1 MNSSII
7 KDFSKQEI
15 DTAIADSAKAFDIY
29 RTKSLSERAAL
40 LQTIASRIEKESC
53 KLIQTAE
60 TETHLSSARLRTE
73 LTRTIFQLNS
83 YAAHCV
89 SGQWLDVR
97 INTADP
103 NRNPPKPDIRKMLI
117 PLGPVAVFGA
127 SNFPFAYSTAGG
139 DTASAFAA
147 GCSVVVK
154 AHPAHIE
161 TSRLMAAIIEKSI
174 ADCGLPAGLFKH
186 IEGTSNAV
194 GECIV
199 KHPAIASV
207 GFTGSLSG
215 GRQLFNWG
223 NERKIP
229 IPVFAEMGSV
239 NPVFV
244 LAEKMQQDGQSV
256 AKSLAGSI
264 TLSMGQ
270 FCTNPGIILV
280 ENNPS
285 LNDFLEY
292 LKVAFNDFVPS
303 QMLHVG
309 IANSY
314 REKRNLALQQEK
326 VSVLTTVYTED
337 NALQVKPSLVITDAV
352 SFMQHEV
359 LSQEVFGPFSIIVV
373 CNNKDQMMEV
383 AQTLEGQLTATLIGT
398 AKELS
403 ASRDLMNTIQQFAG
417 RIIFNG
423 VPTGVEVCLAMQ
435 HGGPYPASTDSRFTA
450 VGGDAIRRFARPVC
464 YQNCADEL
472 LPPELQNS
480 NPLDIWRTINDIPGK
495 DKIINR

>member
-1 MNSSII
+1 MNSSIR
-7 KDFSKQEI
+7 DFTDQDI
-15 DTAIADSAKAFDIY
+15 DTAIADSRNAFDIY
-29 RTKSLSERAAL
+29 RTKSLLERAAL
-40 LQTIASRIEKESC
+40 LQTIARNIEKESET
-53 KLIQTAE
+53 LIQTAE
-60 TETHLSSARLRTE
+60 AETHLSTARLRTE

-161 TSRLMAAIIEKSI
+161 TSRLMATIIEKSI
-174 ADCGLPAGLFKH
+174 ADCGLPAGLFQH
-186 IEGTSNAV
+186 IEGASNAV

-199 KHPAIASV
+199 KHPLIAAV

-215 GRQLFNWG
+215 GRQLFDWG

-244 LAEKMQQDGQSV
+244 LAEKMQLDGPSV

-285 LNDFLEY
+285 LNDFLGY
-292 LKVAFNDFVPS
+292 LKDTFNDFVPT
-303 QMLHVG
+303 QMLHEG

-314 REKRNLALQQEK
+314 REKQQLAQQQEQ
-326 VSVLTTVYTED
+326 VSVLTTLPYED
-337 NALQVKPSLVITDAV
+337 NSLQVEPSLVITDAL
-352 SFMQHEV
+352 SFKHNEV
-359 LSQEVFGPFSIIVV
+359 LKQEVFGPFSIIVV
-373 CNNKDQMMEV
+373 CNNKDQMMEI
-383 AQTLEGQLTATLIGT
+383 AKTMEGQLTATLLGT
-398 AKELS
+398 ANELT
-403 ASRDLMNTIQQFAG
+403 ASRELINTLQQFAG

-435 HGGPYPASTDSRFTA
+435 HGGPFPASTDSRFTA

>member
-1 MNSSII
+1 MNSSIR
-7 KDFSKQEI
+7 DFTDQDI
-15 DTAIADSAKAFDIY
+15 DTAIADSRNAFDIY
-29 RTKSLSERAAL
+29 RIKSLLERAAL
-40 LQTIASRIEKESC
+40 LQTIARNIEKESET
-53 KLIQTAE
+53 LIQTAE
-60 TETHLSSARLRTE
+60 AETHLSTARLRTE

-161 TSRLMAAIIEKSI
+161 TSRLMATIIGKSI

-186 IEGTSNAV
+186 IEGASNAV

-199 KHPAIASV
+199 KHPLIAAV

-215 GRQLFNWG
+215 GRQLFDWG

-244 LAEKMQQDGQSV
+244 LAEKMQLDGPSV

-285 LNDFLEY
+285 LNDFLGY
-292 LKVAFNDFVPS
+292 LKDAFNDFVPT
-303 QMLHVG
+303 QMLHEG

-314 REKRNLALQQEK
+314 REKQQLAQQQEQ
-326 VSVLTTVYTED
+326 VSVLTTLPYKD
-337 NALQVKPSLVITDAV
+337 NSLQVKPSLVITDAL
-352 SFMQHEV
+352 SFKHNEV
-359 LSQEVFGPFSIIVV
+359 LKQEVFGPFSIIVV
-373 CNNKDQMMEV
+373 CNNKDQMMEISK
-383 AQTLEGQLTATLIGT
+383 TMEGQLTATLLGT
-398 AKELS
+398 ANELT
-403 ASRDLMNTIQQFAG
+403 ASRELINTIQQFAG

-450 VGGDAIRRFARPVC
+450 VGGDAIRRFARPIC

-480 NPLDIWRTINDIPGK
+480 NPLNIWRTINDFPGK

>member
-1 MNSSII
+1 MNSTISL
-7 KDFSKQEI
+7 DFSEMEI
-15 DTAIADSAKAFDIY
+15 DAAITESKNAFKTY
-29 RTKSLSERAAL
+29 RNSSLAERASL
-40 LQTIASRIEKESC
+40 LQQIAISIEKQAAT
-53 KLIQTAE
+53 LIETAAA
-60 TETHLSSARLRTE
+60 ETHLSTARLRTE

-103 NRNPPKPDIRKMLI
+103 NRNPPKPDIRKILI

-147 GCSVVVK
+147 GCSIVVK
-154 AHPAHIE
+154 AHPAHIQ
-161 TSRLMAAIIEKSI
+161 TSRLVAAIIEKSI
-174 ADCGLPAGLFKH
+174 DDCGLPPGIFKH
-186 IEGTSNAV
+186 IEGASNAV

-199 KHPAIASV
+199 KHPSIAAV

-229 IPVFAEMGSV
+229 IPVFAEMGSI

-244 LAEKMQQDGQSV
+244 LAEKMQQEGQSV
-256 AKSLAGSI
+256 AKSIAGSI

-270 FCTNPGIILV
+270 FCTNPGIILL

-285 LNDFLEY
+285 LNDFLEH
-292 LKVAFNDFVPS
+292 LKTAFNDFAPT
-303 QMLHVG
+303 QMLHEG
-309 IANSY
+309 IAHSY
-314 REKRNLALQQEK
+314 REKQSLAQQQEG
-326 VSVLTTVYTED
+326 VSVLTAILSED
-337 NALQVKPSLVITDAV
+337 STLQINPSLLITDAV
-352 SFMQHEV
+352 SFMQND
-359 LSQEVFGPFSIIVV
+359 LLKQEVFGPFSILVV
-373 CNNKDQMMEV
+373 CNNKDQMIEV
-383 AQTLEGQLTATLIGT
+383 AQTMEGQLTATIIGT
-398 AKELS
+398 ANELS
-403 ASRDLMNTIQQFAG
+403 QSRGLINTIQQFAG

-464 YQNCADEL
+464 YQNCADEF

-480 NPLDIWRTINDIPGK
+480 NPLDIWRTVNDIPGK

>member
-1 MNSSII
+1 MNSTAI
-7 KDFSKQEI
+7 KDCTQQEI
-15 DTAIADSAKAFDIY
+15 DQAIADSKNAFEIY
-29 RTKSLSERAAL
+29 RTKTLSDRAAL
-40 LQTIASRIEKESC
+40 LQTIASNIEKESEI
-53 KLIQTAE
+53 LIQTAAS
-60 TETHLSSARLRTE
+60 ETHLSAARLKTE
-73 LTRTIFQLNS
+73 LIRTIFQLKS

-154 AHPAHIE
+154 AHPAHVE
-161 TSRLMAAIIEKSI
+161 TSRLMATIIEKSI
-174 ADCGLPAGLFKH
+174 TDCGLPAGLFKH
-186 IEGTSNAV
+186 IEGASNAV

-199 KHPAIASV
+199 KHPSIAAV

-229 IPVFAEMGSV
+229 IPVFAEMGSI

-244 LAEKMQQDGQSV
+244 LTEKMQQDGQSV

-280 ENNPS
+280 ENNPA
-285 LNDFLEY
+285 LNDFLEH
-292 LKVAFNDFVPS
+292 LKNAFDDFAPT
-303 QMLHVG
+303 QMLHEG
-309 IANSY
+309 IAHSY
-314 REKRNLALQQEK
+314 REKQKLALQQEQ
-326 VSVLTTVYTED
+326 VSVLTTVNSED
-337 NALQVKPSLVITDAV
+337 NTLQVNPSLVITDAV
-352 SFMQHEV
+352 SFMQNEI
-359 LSQEVFGPFSIIVV
+359 LKQEVFGPFSIIVV
-373 CNNKDQMMEV
+373 CNNKDQMSEV
-383 AQTLEGQLTATLIGT
+383 AQTMEGQLTATLIGT
-398 AKELS
+398 ANELS
-403 ASRDLMNTIQQFAG
+403 ASRDLINTIQQFAG

-464 YQNCADEL
+464 FQNCADEL

-480 NPLDIWRTINDIPGK
+480 NPLDIWRTVNDIPGK